1 VKVLALLVGALA
13 AAYAQLPAKD
23 AGPAALIIQ
32 YRCPVASR
40 TALRQTA
47 QSESIAQ
54 LERWKASGLLAGYHL
69 LISRYVDSNNW
80 DMLAVLDFRDGA
92 AAARWKEVEAVTPAG
107 LSEKA
112 QSIVGAVSTYPVDLA
127 RSAASSMP
135 PAAPVYM
142 VIPYAFAVTPAEYIQ
157 YFDNYVRPQLKG
169 WSREGVL
176 AGYALYLQRYTA
188 ARPWDGLLVL
198 EYRDDAA
205 LGQREKVVS
214 QVRQELQSDAKWKAR
229 ADSKQSIRTEKEAIV
244 ADELVPVRR

>member
-1 VKVLALLVGALA
+1 MLLT

-23 AGPAALIIQ
+23 SGPAALIIQ

-54 LERWKASGLLAGYHL
+54 LEKWKASALLAGYRL
-69 LISRYVDSNNW
+69 LMSRYVDNNNW

-92 AAARWKEVEAVTPAG
+92 AAARWKDVEARTPAG

-112 QSIVGAVSTYPVDLA
+112 QSIVSAVSTYPVDLA
-127 RSAASSMP
+127 RSAAPSTP
-135 PAAPVYM
+135 PAAPAYM
-142 VIPYAFAVTPAEYIQ
+142 VIPYAFTVAPAEYIQ
-157 YFDNYVRPQLKG
+157 YFDDYVRPQLQG
-169 WSREGVL
+169 WTRAGVL

-198 EYRDDAA
+198 EYNDDEA
-205 LGQREKVVS
+205 LGQREKVVA

-229 ADSKQSIRTEKEAIV
+229 GDSKQSIRTEKEAIV
-244 ADELVPVRR
+244 ADEVAPPRSR